1 MSGRLPTVAM
11 LALAT
16 ALLFSGQVGGADREI
31 GGADPS
37 PGPSTPDVWLKGAF
51 GRVLGGA
58 VDDPAT
64 AAPDGRPLDAWMRR
78 APLELTSEVAA
89 RASFTAVVAR
99 PLEAGEEELLAQ
111 GADTFS
117 GPDSPG
123 IHLVVA
129 TLEVPGEGATEHA
142 WLVHVPDRIGGPELL
157 WEIPGPRAVSGPVGD
172 AVLGVPGH
180 GCYAYLC
187 VEAGLR
193 PPAETL
199 EPVRLAVGDA
209 PALRI
214 DDGSALVHWQG
225 RLEPIDRPGAEPL
238 EAEAT
243 FEVPTDSPTLVGLE
257 PTSAGDWLLEV
268 RVDYDRERG
277 WQWFLFRLR
286 AE

>member
-1 MSGRLPTVAM
+1 MSRRVLLLAT
-11 LALAT
+11 LALAATLST
-16 ALLFSGQVGGADREI
+16 AGQVGAAD
-31 GGADPS
+31 AS
-37 PGPSTPDVWLKGAF
+37 PGPSPPHVWLKGAF

-78 APLELTSEVAA
+78 APLELTTEAA
-89 RASFTAVVAR
+89 AQASVTAVLAR
-99 PLEAGEEELLAQ
+99 SLDAGEEELLAQ

-123 IHLVVA
+123 IHLIVA
-129 TLEVPGEGATEHA
+129 TLEVPGGGTTEHA
-142 WLVHVPDRIGGPELL
+142 WLVDVPDRSGGPELL
-157 WEIPGPRAVSGPVGD
+157 WEIPGPRAIIGPVGD
-172 AVLGVPGH
+172 DVLGVPGH

-193 PPAETL
+193 PPAESL
-199 EPVRLAVGDA
+199 EPVRVAVGEA

-225 RLEPIDRPGAEPL
+225 RLEPISGPGAQTL

-243 FEVPTDSPTLVGLE
+243 FEEPTGTPTLVGLE
-257 PTSAGDWLLEV
+257 PPSAGQWLLEV
-268 RVDYDRERG
+268 RVDYDRDRG
-277 WQWFLFRLR
+277 WQWFLFRLL